1 MKRFIAATLAMAALL
16 PAAQVLA
23 QPPAVNYALPAA
35 ANPGQPT
42 DITLH
47 GGNLAGPSGFWS
59 SLPGAKIE
67 LAPGIEGNGTKA
79 DQVVY
84 RFTVPAE
91 TPVGVYAYRLATG
104 KGVSSA
110 RLLMV
115 DDLPSVAD
123 NGANKTIETAQPLPF
138 PIAVD
143 GACEAESFDYY
154 KLNVVAGQRVSVE
167 VVARR
172 LGSPLDAVIRL
183 LDASGR
189 ELAYSD
195 DEAGLG
201 SDGRFA
207 HRFAEA
213 GDYFL
218 EIRDIRYQGGGNHR
232 YRIRVGDFPLVS
244 TPYPMAGQKGSTPKL
259 LALGPDASGVAPINT
274 AVPANVAANRT
285 LLSAKF
291 PNGQGSASL
300 TLIASGQTEQVE
312 LEPNDA
318 PETATAVVLPYAING
333 RFETPKDR
341 DYFEIQGKKG
351 QRFVYSGRARS
362 LGSPSDLFMRLYN
375 DKGGVVAE
383 AEDAGG
389 EEGAINYTFP
399 ADGVYRLMVE
409 DLLQRGGPEF
419 AYRVEVAPYQPGFDL
434 SVDADKFDVPKGG
447 VFTTKVTAVRRDYKG
462 PITLSVA
469 GVEGC
474 QVTGNV
480 IAENKNDTTI
490 SVTVPPSLESGQL
503 HLIEIVGKAK
513 IGETEFQAKADTLAN
528 LRKLFSNLAYP
539 PAVLDGSIALGIGP
553 VFADFFQLAVEPA
566 PVLYPQLAGAAT
578 LKVKATKSN
587 GFGDAITLALE
598 GLPAGV
604 TATVAP
610 IAKGKAEADIALAGP
625 GSLAEGDYTFRVVG
639 SATFQNQPKQVV
651 LGNAVLRVVKPIE
664 VTAAAAGPVKR
675 GAAQKL
681 KLSVARAP
689 GIGGAI
695 SLKLKNLPV
704 GVSAP
709 AEITIPD
716 GQNEVQIDLT
726 AAADAPLST
735 TDITAV
741 AAFKVKEKT
750 AVAESGPA
758 TLQVAMP

>member
-1 MKRFIAATLAMAALL
+1 MVAGSICVSATCPTTFRESLNIPGPRLTPRKKDHAAMKRFIAATLAIAALL

-23 QPPAVNYALPAA
+23 QPPAVNYALPGA

-42 DITLH
+42 DITFH

-91 TPVGVYAYRLATG
+91 TPVGVYAFRLATG

-274 AVPANVAANRT
+274 AVPAN
-285 LLSAKF
+285 
-291 PNGQGSASL
+291 
-300 TLIASGQTEQVE
+300 
-312 LEPNDA
+312 
-318 PETATAVVLPYAING
+318 
-333 RFETPKDR
+333 
-341 DYFEIQGKKG
+341 
-351 QRFVYSGRARS
+351 
-362 LGSPSDLFMRLYN
+362 
-375 DKGGVVAE
+375 
-383 AEDAGG
+383 
-389 EEGAINYTFP
+389 
-399 ADGVYRLMVE
+399 
-409 DLLQRGGPEF
+409 
-419 AYRVEVAPYQPGFDL
+419 
-434 SVDADKFDVPKGG
+434 
-447 VFTTKVTAVRRDYKG
+447 
-462 PITLSVA
+462 
-469 GVEGC
+469 
-474 QVTGNV
+474 
-480 IAENKNDTTI
+480 
-490 SVTVPPSLESGQL
+490 
-503 HLIEIVGKAK
+503 
-513 IGETEFQAKADTLAN
+513 
-528 LRKLFSNLAYP
+528 
-539 PAVLDGSIALGIGP
+539 
-553 VFADFFQLAVEPA
+553 
-566 PVLYPQLAGAAT
+566 
-578 LKVKATKSN
+578 
-587 GFGDAITLALE
+587 
-598 GLPAGV
+598 
-604 TATVAP
+604 
-610 IAKGKAEADIALAGP
+610 
-625 GSLAEGDYTFRVVG
+625 
-639 SATFQNQPKQVV
+639 
-651 LGNAVLRVVKPIE
+651 
-664 VTAAAAGPVKR
+664 
-675 GAAQKL
+675 
-681 KLSVARAP
+681 
-689 GIGGAI
+689 
-695 SLKLKNLPV
+695 
-704 GVSAP
+704 
-709 AEITIPD
+709 
-716 GQNEVQIDLT
+716 
-726 AAADAPLST
+726 AAADSRVPVGQIPQRPRLGGADVDRLRPDGT
-735 TDITAV
+735 
-741 AAFKVKEKT
+741 
-750 AVAESGPA
+750 G
-758 TLQVAMP
+758 